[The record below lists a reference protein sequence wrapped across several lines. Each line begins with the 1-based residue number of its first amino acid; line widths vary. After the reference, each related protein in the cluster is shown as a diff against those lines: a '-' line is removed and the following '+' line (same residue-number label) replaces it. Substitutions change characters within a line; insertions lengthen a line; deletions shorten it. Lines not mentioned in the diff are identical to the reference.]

1 MNKVWILLFAL
12 VAMVN
17 AADSLSFVIHA
28 DQNGGTGLKYEY
40 KNCTAAKC
48 ILFWQDSIKR
58 EGYIFQGW
66 TLQKDALDTFYV
78 AGSRI
83 ELPSVADGD
92 TITFY
97 AKWFEVKKPKKVNG
111 CYQIANANELY
122 GLVYTVNGQD
132 HFDEDNNVCAELT
145 ADIVVNKKVLNSKD
159 SLGADA
165 ERLLRWVPIG
175 ESYHP
180 FSGRINGK
188 GHTISGL
195 YFDNSQQGVIAL
207 VGYAKDSV
215 IIDSLGIV
223 DSYFVGENAVA
234 GLVGGTS
241 THTKVAISNS
251 YVHMTIKGNMAGGL
265 VGMVWDSSSV
275 SVSHSHYSGLLTHY
289 KKVFELGGL
298 IECVGPRSVVKIYGS
313 YNEGIIHTFNYG
325 SQEDSVSV
333 GGLVGRLGKYYEVFA
348 ANEKY
353 VDTLIIENSYN
364 VATMDSRGEMGGL
377 VGRLFGK
384 YSVIRNSY
392 NTGKLNGLTYVGGLV
407 AWLSGTQ
414 MNMSNSYNSGALRG
428 EMVAGL
434 ISRIEDADLNI
445 SASYNT
451 GDAVAFD
458 RGGYNITYASGF
470 IGSPSTSEVKIVN
483 SYNLGTVQKEY
494 KDYTA
499 KGAGLIMTQNEGV
512 FIKNSYTVGNAMN
525 YDALKHCLNCE
536 YPGMFENVFY
546 ETLTAGDSVIAHT
559 PEEFANGAIAYLL
572 NGFHGDDVDGHVWGQ
587 KVGTDPYPVL
597 NGAGVEGYNGEGT
610 TPVIASP
617 KAVKT
622 TIMAVPRKNGR
633 IFDIQGRAA
642 SRARHTSQ
650 HPYIFLSLPP
660 QR

>member
-1 MNKVWILLFAL
+1 MMMNKVWVLLFAL

-17 AADSLSFVIHA
+17 AADTLSFVIHA

-40 KNCTAAKC
+40 KNCTTAKC
-48 ILFWQDSIKR
+48 ILFWADSIKR
-58 EGYIFQGW
+58 DGYIFQGW

-78 AGSRI
+78 AGARI
-83 ELPSVADGD
+83 ELPSVTEGD
-92 TITFY
+92 TVTFY

-111 CYQIANANELY
+111 CYQIANVNELY
-122 GLVYTVNGQD
+122 GLAYTVNGQD

-298 IECVGPRSVVKIYGS
+298 IECVGPRSVVKIYDS
-313 YNEGIIHTFNYG
+313 YNEGNIYTFYHEIL
-325 SQEDSVSV
+325 SDSVIV
-333 GGLVGRLGKYYEVFA
+333 GGLVGLVGKNSDIFTP
-348 ANEKY
+348 NEKDI
-353 VDTLIIENSYN
+353 DTLIIENSYN
-364 VATMDSRGEMGGL
+364 KAPLESSGEAGGL
-377 VGRLFGK
+377 VGRLFSK
-384 YSVIRNSY
+384 YSVIKNSY
-392 NTGKLNGLTYVGGLV
+392 NTGELNGLTSVGGLV
-407 AWLSGTQ
+407 EYMSGT
-414 MNMSNSYNSGALRG
+414 MVMSNSYNSGALRG
-428 EMVAGL
+428 GKKVAGL
-434 ISRIEDADLNI
+434 IARIEDSDLNI
-445 SASYNT
+445 STSYNT
-451 GDAVAFD
+451 GNVVAFD
-458 RGGYNITYASGF
+458 KGYVGASGL
-470 IGSPSTSEVKIVN
+470 IGILSESKVKVAN
-483 SYNLGTVQKEY
+483 SYNQGSVQEEYGEHTV
-494 KDYTA
+494 
-499 KGAGLIMTQNEGV
+499 KGAGLIKTQNVGV
-512 FIKNSYTVGNAMN
+512 SFKNSYTVGSALA
-525 YDALKHCLNCE
+525 YDALLTCQNCE
-536 YPGMFENVFY
+536 FPDMFENVFY
-546 ETLTAGDSVIAHT
+546 ETLTADDSVVEHS
-559 PEEFANGAIAYLL
+559 PEDFANGTIATLL
-572 NGFHGDDVDGHVWGQ
+572 HDFRSESVDGQVWGQ
-587 KVGTDPYPVL
+587 KVGVDPYPVL
-597 NGAGVEGYNGEGT
+597 NGAGVEGYDPGKSSISAMRKT
-610 TPVIASP
+610 AQ
-617 KAVKT
+617 KAKFGIYDVKGRV
-622 TIMAVPRKNGR
+622 VPNTNPRHHFRN
-633 IFDIQGRAA
+633 ILFLP
-642 SRARHTSQ
+642 AR
-650 HPYIFLSLPP
+650 
-660 QR
+660 

>member
-12 VAMVN
+12 AVAVN
-17 AADSLSFVIHA
+17 AADTLSFVLHA
-28 DQNGGTGLKYEY
+28 DQNGGSGMRNEY
-40 KNCTAAKC
+40 RECTTAKC
-48 ILFWQDSIKR
+48 YLFGQDSMKR
-58 EGYIFQGW
+58 EGFIFRGW
-66 TLQKDALDTFYV
+66 TLEKDAVDTFYV
-78 AGSRI
+78 PRAKL
-83 ELPSVADGD
+83 ELPSVAEGD
-92 TITFY
+92 TVTVY
-97 AKWFEVKKPKKVNG
+97 AKWFEVKRPKKVNS
-111 CYQIANANELY
+111 CYQIGNASELY
-122 GLVYTVNGQD
+122 GLAYIVNGT
-132 HFDEDNNVCAELT
+132 DNFEQETNICAELT
-145 ADIVVNKKVLNSKD
+145 ADIVVNKNVLGSND
-159 SLGADA
+159 SLRED
-165 ERLLRWVPIG
+165 RSYLKWVPVG
-175 ESYHP
+175 EFRSE
-180 FSGRINGK
+180 FSGKINGK

-195 YFDNSQQGVIAL
+195 YSDTSQSVAL
-207 VGYAKDSV
+207 LGWVQDSV
-215 IIDSLGIV
+215 AVDSLGIV
-223 DSYFVGENAVA
+223 GSYFKGGYPVA
-234 GLVGGTS
+234 GI
-241 THTKVAISNS
+241 VAGANRRSVISISNS
-251 YVHMTIKGNMAGGL
+251 YVDMTLVGEEVGGL
-265 VGMVWDSSSV
+265 VGRVSDSSYV
-275 SVSHSHYSGLLTHY
+275 SVRNSHHSGLITHY
-289 KKVFELGGL
+289 RDVALLGGL

-660 QR
+660 ARR

>member
-40 KNCTAAKC
+40 KNCTATKC

-298 IECVGPRSVVKIYGS
+298 IECVGPRSVVKIYDS
-313 YNEGIIHTFNYG
+313 YNEGNIYTFYHD
-325 SQEDSVSV
+325 SFSDSVIVGGLVGSVGENSGIFTPNEKDIDTLIIENSCNKAPLESSGEV
-333 GGLVGRLGKYYEVFA
+333 GGLVGRL
-348 ANEKY
+348 
-353 VDTLIIENSYN
+353 S
-364 VATMDSRGEMGGL
+364 S
-377 VGRLFGK
+377 K

-392 NTGKLNGLTYVGGLV
+392 NTGKLNGLTSVGGLV
-407 AWLSGTQ
+407 TRLSGT
-414 MNMSNSYNSGALRG
+414 MDVSGSHNNGALRG
-428 EMVAGL
+428 EKVAGL
-434 ISRIEDADLNI
+434 IAHIDNSDLNI
-445 SASYNT
+445 STSYNA
-451 GDAVAFD
+451 GNVVAFD
-458 RGGYNITYASGF
+458 RGGYESPYASGF
-470 IGSPSTSEVKIVN
+470 IGFPSTSEVNIVN
-483 SYNLGTVQKEY
+483 SYNLGTVQEEY
-494 KDYTA
+494 KEGTY
-499 KGAGLIMTQNEGV
+499 KGAGLIKTQAEGV
-512 FIKNSYTVGNAMN
+512 FIKNSYTVGNVMN
-525 YDALKHCLNCE
+525 YDALQYCPNCE
-536 YPGMFENVFY
+536 YPDMFENVFY
-546 ETLTAGDSVIAHT
+546 ETLTADDSVVAHA
-559 PEEFANGAIAYLL
+559 PEDFTNGTIAYLL
-572 NGFHGDDVDGHVWGQ
+572 NSFRGDGVNGQVWGQ
-587 KVGTDPYPVL
+587 KVGADPYQVL
-597 NGAGVEGYNGEGT
+597 NGAGVEGYNPGKTAIRAMKG
-610 TPVIASP
+610 PAK
-617 KAVKT
+617 KAKFGIYDVKGRF
-622 TIMAVPRKNGR
+622 IPNMNPRHRFQK
-633 IFDIQGRAA
+633 
-642 SRARHTSQ
+642 
-650 HPYIFLSLPP
+650 FLLFPP
-660 QR
+660 RR

>member
-40 KNCTAAKC
+40 KNCTATKC

-122 GLVYTVNGQD
+122 GLAYTVNGQD
-132 HFDEDNNVCAELT
+132 SFEEESNICAELI
-145 ADIVVNKKVLNSKD
+145 ADIVVNKKVLDSKD
-159 SLGADA
+159 SLAADA
-165 ERLLRWVPIG
+165 KRLLRWVPIG

-195 YFDNSQQGVIAL
+195 YFDNSQQGGIAL

-298 IECVGPRSVVKIYGS
+298 IECVGPRSVVKIYDS
-313 YNEGIIHTFNYG
+313 YNEGNIYTFYHD
-325 SQEDSVSV
+325 SFSDSVIV
-333 GGLVGRLGKYYEVFA
+333 GGLVGSVGENSGIFTPS
-348 ANEKY
+348 EKDI
-353 VDTLIIENSYN
+353 DTLIIENSYN
-364 VATMDSRGEMGGL
+364 KAPLESSGEVGGL
-377 VGRLFGK
+377 VGRLFSK
-384 YSVIRNSY
+384 YSVIKNSY
-392 NTGKLNGLTYVGGLV
+392 NTGELNGLTSVGGLV
-407 AWLSGTQ
+407 EYMSGT
-414 MNMSNSYNSGALRG
+414 MVMSNSYNSGALRG
-428 EMVAGL
+428 GKKVAGL
-434 ISRIEDADLNI
+434 IARIEDSDLNI
-445 SASYNT
+445 STSYNT
-451 GDAVAFD
+451 GNVVAFD
-458 RGGYNITYASGF
+458 RGGYVSPDASGL
-470 IGSPSTSEVKIVN
+470 IGILSESKVKVAN
-483 SYNLGTVQKEY
+483 SYNQGSVQEEY
-494 KDYTA
+494 GERTL
-499 KGAGLIMTQNEGV
+499 KGAGLIKTQAEGV
-512 FIKNSYTVGNAMN
+512 FIKNSYTVGNVMN
-525 YDALKHCLNCE
+525 YDALQYCPNCE
-536 YPGMFENVFY
+536 YPDMFENVFY
-546 ETLTAGDSVIAHT
+546 ETLTADDSVVAHA
-559 PEEFANGAIAYLL
+559 PEDFTNGTIAYLL
-572 NGFHGDDVDGHVWGQ
+572 NSFRGDGVNGQVWGQ

-597 NGAGVEGYNGEGT
+597 NGAGVEGYNPGKTAIRAMKG
-610 TPVIASP
+610 PAK
-617 KAVKT
+617 KAKFGIYDVKGRF
-622 TIMAVPRKNGR
+622 IPNMNPRHRFQK
-633 IFDIQGRAA
+633 
-642 SRARHTSQ
+642 
-650 HPYIFLSLPP
+650 FLLLPP